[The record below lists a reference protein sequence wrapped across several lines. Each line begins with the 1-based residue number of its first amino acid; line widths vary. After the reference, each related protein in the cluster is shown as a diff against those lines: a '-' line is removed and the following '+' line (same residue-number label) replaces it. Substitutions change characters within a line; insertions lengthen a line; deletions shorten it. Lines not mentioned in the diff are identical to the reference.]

1 MYAFAEPIM
10 VQQGAIEH
18 AYKLIACLFTSV
30 FKSGCGAV
38 GRWRV
43 DRAAA
48 PKTAKASY
56 VWGAASMCPVSRCEE
71 STGRCVTKQLKN
83 IFNAVEAT
91 LMLTAE
97 WEYSTQHILA
107 LVIIWEFRNK
117 CWSSPWLSFLIST
130 SIFPKEV
137 ERKIQ
142 KLPCFILFYLHQ
154 KHR

>member
-38 GRWRV
+38 GRWRG

-83 IFNAVEAT
+83 IFNAVEGT

-97 WEYSTQHILA
+97 
-107 LVIIWEFRNK
+107 
-117 CWSSPWLSFLIST
+117 
-130 SIFPKEV
+130 
-137 ERKIQ
+137 
-142 KLPCFILFYLHQ
+142 
-154 KHR
+154 